1 MMKSQELLLD
11 SRVKPHI
18 VPPSAPHLDHVTTD
32 QDEDDDEEGGEEEG
46 DDDDYLGSG
55 DGIKR
60 GHSPGSRIE
69 TIDTCGNNGF
79 WMAAVSAAAGG
90 TMPPGAPLDSGLPSE
105 SGFISSQ
112 PSMAEFILPHHMQ
125 DMPPS
130 PSGSSVGGMYPANM
144 LDQQQAGVNVQEYPW
159 MKEKK
164 TTRKSSQ
171 QENGLP
177 RRLRTAYTNTQLL
190 ELEKEFH
197 FNKYLCRPRRI
208 EIAASLDLTERQVKV
223 WFQNRRMKHKRQT
236 LSKQGE
242 DGDEKESVGSGGGG
256 KSKSSDTSDDKKSC
270 QNCDLPAGLLGSD
283 HGRSRSNFNTNSN
296 DNSASSVS
304 SNNSSYDKEED
315 SRSNEG
321 SGGDVTRQSAAH
333 QTGTGQDRE
342 PVQDQDGVDGSM
354 CDSPIN
360 SGTNTPSMINRKTP
374 IITKDVAVNRNLPD
388 IPVKPVTPSTI
399 NQSQPSPNSVYS
411 MANQTRL
418 RSPSNPAVTFNSSPV
433 QSGIMSPSMI
443 QIVRCP
449 GPGATGSPTYQPV
462 ASQQTAMRA
471 PVPNPGG
478 HHENYRMP
486 ATQFRQCYR
495 GEMYNQRM
503 HQPST
508 DTYRPPMGNRFNGGV
523 QTPITPRSQVTQ
535 RQYGGNTVQQT
546 QYPTQYYN
554 GYPNQDYPNTNN
566 YRNYQTHFSTDM
578 EYLPG
583 STNYGSYVG
592 HNMYSS
598 SNTPDA
604 PSEFYSSDLCHPNY
618 HHHTQHSQT
627 INNEYS
633 GTCKSDYY
641 QHNQQ
646 PVSEEV
652 PNQYTVASP
661 EFPAANPG
669 LPSSN
674 SVPSTIMTPPNSV
687 RTDSSGDQFT
697 TFQHFY
703 NEPSQQVHPNSTS
716 ADNSNSS
723 SDFNFLSNIANDY
736 GQEYFQL
743 S

>member
-1 MMKSQELLLD
+1 MY
-11 SRVKPHI
+11 SRVDCKVKYI
-18 VPPSAPHLDHVTTD
+18 VPPTAPRDRAKVLLASSSD
-32 QDEDDDEEGGEEEG
+32 
-46 DDDDYLGSG
+46 
-55 DGIKR
+55 
-60 GHSPGSRIE
+60 
-69 TIDTCGNNGF
+69 
-79 WMAAVSAAAGG
+79 AA
-90 TMPPGAPLDSGLPSE
+90 
-105 SGFISSQ
+105 
-112 PSMAEFILPHHMQ
+112 
-125 DMPPS
+125 
-130 PSGSSVGGMYPANM
+130 
-144 LDQQQAGVNVQEYPW
+144 
-159 MKEKK
+159 K
-164 TTRKSSQ
+164 
-171 QENGLP
+171 NGLP

-208 EIAASLDLTERQVKV
+208 EIAASLDLTERQADEAQTSNVE
-223 WFQNRRMKHKRQT
+223 QARRGRRREGIRRLWRRWQVEEQRHLRRQEE
-236 LSKQGE
+236 LPELRPSRRAPGQRPRPEQEQLQHQQQRQQRLQRLQQQQQLRQGR
-242 DGDEKESVGSGGGG
+242 G
-256 KSKSSDTSDDKKSC
+256 
-270 QNCDLPAGLLGSD
+270 LPLQRGQRD
-283 HGRSRSNFNTNSN
+283 
-296 DNSASSVS
+296 
-304 SNNSSYDKEED
+304 
-315 SRSNEG
+315 
-321 SGGDVTRQSAAH
+321 GDVTRQSAAH